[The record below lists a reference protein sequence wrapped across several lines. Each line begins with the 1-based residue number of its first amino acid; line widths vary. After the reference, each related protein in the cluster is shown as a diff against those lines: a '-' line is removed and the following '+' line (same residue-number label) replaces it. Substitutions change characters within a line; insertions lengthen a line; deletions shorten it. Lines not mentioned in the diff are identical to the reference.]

1 MKKKHVLIFTVLI
14 CLLNISCLSSLQEI
28 SNGLMD
34 LNGGGSYKKVPA
46 YTNEEAVT
54 AMKDALEEG
63 IKFASSSLSQ
73 NYAYFKNELI
83 KILLP
88 EEAKPIL
95 GILNKI
101 PGGQSLVDDVV
112 LRLNRTAEEAA
123 KDTVSIF
130 VSAIKQ
136 MTVIDGIK
144 IVTGNKD
151 AATQYL
157 REKCYDKLVNL
168 YKPKVNTVLNKPL
181 VMNVSAN
188 EAWEKLITNYNKY
201 GKIANTAARIAGQK
215 EPCPAVT
222 VDLAQYATEKAL
234 DGLFTGIA
242 QEEAKIR
249 ENPLKYAS
257 AMIQKVFNYV
267 KQGITTI
274 TVKA

>member
-1 MKKKHVLIFTVLI
+1 
-14 CLLNISCLSSLQEI
+14 
-28 SNGLMD
+28 
-34 LNGGGSYKKVPA
+34 
-46 YTNEEAVT
+46 
-54 AMKDALEEG
+54 
-63 IKFASSSLSQ
+63 
-73 NYAYFKNELI
+73 
-83 KILLP
+83 
-88 EEAKPIL
+88 
-95 GILNKI
+95 
-101 PGGQSLVDDVV
+101 
-112 LRLNRTAEEAA
+112 
-123 KDTVSIF
+123 
-130 VSAIKQ
+130 
-136 MTVIDGIK
+136 
-144 IVTGNKD
+144 
-151 AATQYL
+151 
-157 REKCYDKLVNL
+157 
-168 YKPKVNTVLNKPL
+168 
-181 VMNVSAN
+181 MNVSAN